1 LWGNRFLTKPATFQK
16 TGHSA
21 KESALNPTTEVAS
34 FQDAPLAGK
43 RVLLLG
49 TLGGFTK
56 RESHQLLKHA
66 GGRVQD
72 SASAQLQLIVVGN
85 DSKALD
91 QLRQEDAAL
100 NESLD
105 SGDVSLLHETQLWEL
120 LSHRDVSSVR
130 QLYTPAMLAE
140 LLDVPVR
147 TVRRWCRVGLI
158 QPVKEVLNLPYFDYT
173 ELTSARQ
180 LAKWGKEGATVQS
193 IQRQLAAL
201 ADLAPTCG
209 RPLQQLAITA
219 EGKQLLLRHGSTLVE
234 STGQFRFSFE
244 DANDELDESPT
255 ISFEKIVTRGAT
267 KALASSSPATLE
279 EMIEQAMLA
288 EDQEDL
294 DAAIDWYRS
303 ALAGVGPNADVNFQ
317 LAELL
322 YRQGDPTA
330 ARERY
335 YMALELNSGLVEAR
349 ANLGCVLAECGQL
362 DLAVAAF
369 EGTLQQFA
377 DYADVHF
384 HLARALDDLGQSSK
398 ANQHWHRFIELA
410 PASPWAEEAQHRLGK
425 LSPALDL

>member
-1 LWGNRFLTKPATFQK
+1 MNSR
-16 TGHSA
+16 
-21 KESALNPTTEVAS
+21 TEIAS
-34 FQDAPLAGK
+34 SQEAPLAGK

-56 RESHQLLKHA
+56 RESQQLLKHA
-66 GGRVQD
+66 GARVLD
-72 SASAQLQLIVVGN
+72 SASAQAQLIIIGDDYEGFERLRAD
-85 DSKALD
+85 DSQVSAGMD
-91 QLRQEDAAL
+91 T
-100 NESLD
+100 
-105 SGDVSLLHETQLWEL
+105 GDVPVLHESPLWEL
-120 LSHRDVSSVR
+120 LAHREDETSVR

-147 TVRRWCRVGLI
+147 TVRRWCRAGLI

-173 ELTSARQ
+173 ELAAARQ

-201 ADLAPTCG
+201 AELAPAVG
-209 RPLQQLAITA
+209 RPIQQLAITA
-219 EGKQLLLRHGSTLVE
+219 EGKQLLMRHGSTLVE

-244 DANDELDESPT
+244 ESHEFGSDSPT
-255 ISFEKIVTRGAT
+255 LSIEKLAPRSASKAT
-267 KALASSSPATLE
+267 SLGSSPATLE
-279 EMIEQAMLA
+279 QMVEQAMSA
-288 EDQEDL
+288 EDEEDL
-294 DAAIDWYRS
+294 DAAIDWYRT
-303 ALAGVGPNADVNFQ
+303 ALAAFGPNADVNFQ

-349 ANLGCVLAECGQL
+349 ANLGCVLAELGQSE
-362 DLAVAAF
+362 LAVAAF
-369 EGTLQQFA
+369 QGTLQQFT

-384 HLARALDDLGQSSK
+384 HLARALDDLNETSK
-398 ANQHWHRFIELA
+398 ANEHWQRFLELA
-410 PASPWAEEAQHRLGK
+410 PASPWAEEAQQRLAQ

>member
-1 LWGNRFLTKPATFQK
+1 M
-16 TGHSA
+16 
-21 KESALNPTTEVAS
+21 TELAS
-34 FQDAPLAGK
+34 LQDAPLAGT

-56 RESHQLLKHA
+56 RESYQLLKKA
-66 GGRVQD
+66 GGRVLD
-72 SASAQLQLIVVGN
+72 SVTAHLQMIVVGN
-85 DSKALD
+85 DVDSLD
-91 QLRQEDAAL
+91 RLRQEDAAL

-105 SGDVSLLHETQLWEL
+105 SGEVSLLHETQLWEL
-120 LSHRDVSSVR
+120 LAHRDDSSVR

-147 TVRRWCRVGLI
+147 TVRRWCRAGLL

-173 ELTSARQ
+173 ELASARQ

-201 ADLAPTCG
+201 ADLAPSCG
-209 RPLQQLAITA
+209 RPLQHLAITA

-234 STGQFRFSFE
+234 SSGQFRFSFE
-244 DANDELDESPT
+244 DAHDELDESHT
-255 ISFEKIVTRGAT
+255 ISFEKIAKQGSTRSR
-267 KALASSSPATLE
+267 SSSDPTTLE
-279 EMIEQAMLA
+279 AMVEQAMLA

-294 DAAIDWYRS
+294 DVAIDWYRS
-303 ALAGVGPNADVNFQ
+303 ALAGFGPNADVNFQ

-335 YMALELNSGLVEAR
+335 YMALELNSDLVEAR
-349 ANLGCVLAECGQL
+349 ANLGCVLAECGQVE
-362 DLAVAAF
+362 LAVAAF

-398 ANQHWHRFIELA
+398 ANHHWQRFIELA
-410 PASPWAEEAQHRLGK
+410 PASPWAEEAQHRLAQ

>member
-1 LWGNRFLTKPATFQK
+1 MAWCETSHRTTRRV
-16 TGHSA
+16 S
-21 KESALNPTTEVAS
+21 LNPTTEVES
-34 FQDAPLAGK
+34 QPDAPLAGK
-43 RVLLLG
+43 RLLLLG

-56 RESHQLLKHA
+56 RESHQLLKQA
-66 GGRVQD
+66 GARVQD
-72 SASAQLQLIVVGN
+72 TPSTQLQLIVIGN
-85 DSKALD
+85 DYDSLEE
-91 QLRQEDAAL
+91 LRSGDAAL
-100 NESLD
+100 NSSIDRGEI
-105 SGDVSLLHETQLWEL
+105 SLLHETQLWEL
-120 LSHRDVSSVR
+120 LSHRENASVR

-147 TVRRWCRVGLI
+147 TVRRWCRAGLI

-173 ELTSARQ
+173 ELAAARQ

-201 ADLAPTCG
+201 ADLAPSSG
-209 RPLQQLAITA
+209 RPIQQLAITA
-219 EGKQLLLRHGSTLVE
+219 EGKQLLMRHGSTLVE

-244 DANDELDESPT
+244 DVAEEFDDSHT
-255 ISFEKIVTRGAT
+255 ISFEKLTTRSANH
-267 KALASSSPATLE
+267 ASTAGHTTLE

-288 EDQEDL
+288 EDLEEL
-294 DAAIDWYRS
+294 DTAVDWYRS
-303 ALAGVGPNADVNFQ
+303 ALAGFGPNADVNFQ

-362 DLAVAAF
+362 ELAVAAF
-369 EGTLQQFA
+369 EGTLQQFN

-384 HLARALDDLGQSSK
+384 HLARALDDLGQTSK
-398 ANQHWHRFIELA
+398 ANQHWQRFIELA
-410 PASPWAEEAQHRLGK
+410 PASPWAEEAQHRIAQ

>member
-1 LWGNRFLTKPATFQK
+1 MN
-16 TGHSA
+16 S
-21 KESALNPTTEVAS
+21 TTEVES
-34 FQDAPLAGK
+34 LQEAPLAGK

-56 RESHQLLKHA
+56 RESHQLLKQA
-66 GGRVQD
+66 GARVQD
-72 SASAQLQLIVVGN
+72 AVSTQLQLIVIGN
-85 DSKALD
+85 DSDAIDAL
-91 QLRQEDAAL
+91 LKEDASL
-100 NESLD
+100 NKSVGHGE
-105 SGDVSLLHETQLWEL
+105 VELLREAQLWEL
-120 LSHRDVSSVR
+120 LSHREDTSVR

-147 TVRRWCRVGLI
+147 TVRRWCRAGLI

-173 ELTSARQ
+173 ELAAARQ
-180 LAKWGKEGATVQS
+180 LAKWGREGATVQS
-193 IQRQLAAL
+193 IQKQLAAL
-201 ADLAPTCG
+201 ADLAPSAG
-209 RPLQQLAITA
+209 RPIQQLAITA

-244 DANDELDESPT
+244 ETADEPGDSHT
-255 ISFEKIVTRGAT
+255 ISFEKLTSRGAS
-267 KALASSSPATLE
+267 KAIGTGATTLE
-279 EMIEQAMLA
+279 DMLEQAMLA
-288 EDQEDL
+288 EDQDEL
-294 DAAIDWYRS
+294 DTAVDWYRS
-303 ALAGVGPNADVNFQ
+303 ALAGFGPNADVNFQ

-362 DLAVAAF
+362 ELAVAAF

-384 HLARALDDLGQSSK
+384 HLARALDDLGQTSK
-398 ANQHWHRFIELA
+398 ANQHWQRFIELA
-410 PASPWAEEAQHRLGK
+410 PASPWAEEAQHRLAQ

>member
-1 LWGNRFLTKPATFQK
+1 MSL
-16 TGHSA
+16 
-21 KESALNPTTEVAS
+21 TTEVES
-34 FQDAPLAGK
+34 VQDAPLAGK
-43 RVLLLG
+43 RLLLLG

-56 RESHQLLKHA
+56 RESYQLLKQA

-72 SASAQLQLIVVGN
+72 AASTQLQMIVIGD
-85 DSKALD
+85 DSKTLD
-91 QLRQEDAAL
+91 ELRKEDADL
-100 NESLD
+100 SERID
-105 SGDVSLLHETQLWEL
+105 KGEISLLQETQLWEL
-120 LSHRDVSSVR
+120 LSHRENASVR

-147 TVRRWCRVGLI
+147 TVRRWCRAGLI
-158 QPVKEVLNLPYFDYT
+158 EPIKEVLNLPYFDYT
-173 ELTSARQ
+173 ELAAARQ

-201 ADLAPTCG
+201 AVLAPSGG

-219 EGKQLLLRHGSTLVE
+219 EGKQLLMRHGSTLVE
-234 STGQFRFSFE
+234 SSGQFRFTFDDS
-244 DANDELDESPT
+244 DEFDGAQT
-255 ISFEKIVTRGAT
+255 ISFEKLATRCAS
-267 KALASSSPATLE
+267 KASTAGHATLE

-288 EDQEDL
+288 EDQEEL
-294 DAAIDWYRS
+294 DTAVDWYRS
-303 ALAGVGPNADVNFQ
+303 ALAGFGPNADVNFQ

-362 DLAVAAF
+362 ELAVAAF

-398 ANQHWHRFIELA
+398 AIEHWQRFIELA
-410 PASPWAEEAQHRLGK
+410 PASPWAEEAQHRLDQ
-425 LSPALDL
+425 LSPALNL

>member
-1 LWGNRFLTKPATFQK
+1 MQK
-16 TGHSA
+16 KHSA
-21 KESALNPTTEVAS
+21 EECVLNPTTEIAS
-34 FQDAPLAGK
+34 LQDAPLEGK

-56 RESHQLLKHA
+56 RESYQLLKQA

-72 SASAQLQLIVVGN
+72 GISVQLQMIVVGA
-85 DSKALD
+85 DSGSLD
-91 QLRQEDAAL
+91 QLRLEDAAL
-100 NESLD
+100 HESIE
-105 SGDVSLLHETQLWEL
+105 SGAVSLLYETQLWEL
-120 LSHRDVSSVR
+120 LAPREDSSVR

-147 TVRRWCRVGLI
+147 TVRRWCRAGLI

-173 ELTSARQ
+173 ELAAARQ
-180 LAKWGKEGATVQS
+180 LAKWGKEGASVQS

-201 ADLAPTCG
+201 AELAPSAG

-219 EGKQLLLRHGSTLVE
+219 EGKQLLMRHGSTLVE

-244 DANDELDESPT
+244 VASDEFDVSQT
-255 ISFEKIVTRGAT
+255 ISFEKLAARGSPKAAT
-267 KALASSSPATLE
+267 AGGPATLE

-294 DAAIDWYRS
+294 EAAVDWYRT
-303 ALAGVGPNADVNFQ
+303 ALAAFGPNADVNFQ

-362 DLAVAAF
+362 ELAVAAF

-384 HLARALDDLGQSSK
+384 HLARALDDLGQSSR
-398 ANQHWHRFIELA
+398 ANPHWQRFIELA
-410 PASPWAEEAQHRLGK
+410 PASPWAEEAQHRLAQ

>member
-1 LWGNRFLTKPATFQK
+1 
-16 TGHSA
+16 
-21 KESALNPTTEVAS
+21 LNPTTEVATL
-34 FQDAPLAGK
+34 QDAPLAGK

-56 RESHQLLKHA
+56 RESHQLLKQA
-66 GGRVQD
+66 GGRMQD
-72 SASAQLQLIVVGN
+72 STSTQLQLIVIGA
-85 DSKALD
+85 DFGSLD
-91 QLRQEDAAL
+91 ELRKVDTAL
-100 NESLD
+100 NESID

-120 LSHRDVSSVR
+120 LAHRENASVR

-147 TVRRWCRVGLI
+147 TVRRWCRAGLI

-173 ELTSARQ
+173 ELAAARQ

-201 ADLAPTCG
+201 ADLAPSDG
-209 RPLQQLAITA
+209 RPIQQLAITA
-219 EGKQLLLRHGSTLVE
+219 EGKQLLMRHGSTLVE
-234 STGQFRFSFE
+234 SSGQFRFSFE
-244 DANDELDESPT
+244 DTGDEFEDSHT
-255 ISFEKIVTRGAT
+255 ISFEKLAQRGAT
-267 KALASSSPATLE
+267 KVAPIGHATLE

-288 EDQEDL
+288 EDQEEL
-294 DAAIDWYRS
+294 DTAVDWYRS
-303 ALAGVGPNADVNFQ
+303 ALAGFGPNADVNFQ

-362 DLAVAAF
+362 ELAVAAF
-369 EGTLQQFA
+369 EGTLLQFA

-398 ANQHWHRFIELA
+398 ANQHWQRFIELA
-410 PASPWAEEAQHRLGK
+410 PASPWAEEAQHRLAQ

>member
-1 LWGNRFLTKPATFQK
+1 M
-16 TGHSA
+16 
-21 KESALNPTTEVAS
+21 NPSTELVS
-34 FQDAPLAGK
+34 PQDAPLAGK
-43 RVLLLG
+43 RVLLFG

-56 RESHQLLKHA
+56 RESHQLLKQA

-72 SASAQLQLIVVGN
+72 SISAQLQLIVIGN
-85 DSKALD
+85 DAGSLD
-91 QLRQEDAAL
+91 QLRQQDAAL
-100 NESLD
+100 NKGIEC
-105 SGDVSLLHETQLWEL
+105 GEFSLLHETQLWEL
-120 LSHRDVSSVR
+120 LAQREDSSVR

-147 TVRRWCRVGLI
+147 TVRHWCRAGLI
-158 QPVKEVLNLPYFDYT
+158 QPLKEVLNLPYFDYT
-173 ELTSARQ
+173 ELAAARQ

-193 IQRQLAAL
+193 IQRQLSAL
-201 ADLAPTCG
+201 ADFAPSSG

-219 EGKQLLLRHGSTLVE
+219 EGKQLLMRHGSTLVE

-244 DANDELDESPT
+244 DAHDEFDESHT
-255 ISFEKIVTRGAT
+255 ISFEKLATRGAT
-267 KALASSSPATLE
+267 KGATSCGHTSLE

-288 EDQEDL
+288 EDQEEL
-294 DAAIDWYRS
+294 DAAVDWYRS
-303 ALAGVGPNADVNFQ
+303 ALAGFGPNADVNFQ

-362 DLAVAAF
+362 ELAVAAF

-398 ANQHWHRFIELA
+398 AIRHWQRFIELA
-410 PASPWAEEAQHRLGK
+410 PASPWAEEAQHRLSQ

>member
-1 LWGNRFLTKPATFQK
+1 M
-16 TGHSA
+16 
-21 KESALNPTTEVAS
+21 NPPTEVES
-34 FQDAPLAGK
+34 VQDAPLAGK
-43 RVLLLG
+43 RLHLLG

-56 RESHQLLKHA
+56 RESYQLLKQA
-66 GGRVQD
+66 GGRVQE
-72 SASAQLQLIVVGN
+72 SVSTQLQLIVIGN
-85 DSKALD
+85 DSDSLD
-91 QLRQEDAAL
+91 ELRKEDAAL
-100 NESLD
+100 NESILQ
-105 SGDVSLLHETQLWEL
+105 GEISLLRENQLWEL
-120 LSHRDVSSVR
+120 LAHRENASVR

-147 TVRRWCRVGLI
+147 TVRRWCRAGLI

-173 ELTSARQ
+173 ELAAARQ

-201 ADLAPTCG
+201 ADLAPTGG

-219 EGKQLLLRHGSTLVE
+219 EGKQLLMRHGSTLVE
-234 STGQFRFSFE
+234 SSGQFRFSF
-244 DANDELDESPT
+244 DDTGDEFDDLQT
-255 ISFEKIVTRGAT
+255 ISFEKLTTRGSS
-267 KALASSSPATLE
+267 KASTAGHATLE

-288 EDQEDL
+288 EDQEEL
-294 DAAIDWYRS
+294 DTAVDWYRS
-303 ALAGVGPNADVNFQ
+303 ALAGFGPNADVNFQ

-335 YMALELNSGLVEAR
+335 YIALELNSGLVEAR

-362 DLAVAAF
+362 ELAVAAF

-398 ANQHWHRFIELA
+398 ATQHWQRFLELA
-410 PASPWAEEAQHRLGK
+410 PASPWAEEAQHRLSQ
-425 LSPALDL
+425 LSPTLDL

>member
-1 LWGNRFLTKPATFQK
+1 M
-16 TGHSA
+16 
-21 KESALNPTTEVAS
+21 NPSTEVAAL
-34 FQDAPLAGK
+34 QDAPLAGK

-56 RESHQLLKHA
+56 RESHQLLKQA

-72 SASAQLQLIVVGN
+72 SISNQLQLIVIGD
-85 DSKALD
+85 DSDSLAE
-91 QLRQEDAAL
+91 LRKEDAAL
-100 NESLD
+100 NEHID
-105 SGDVSLLHETQLWEL
+105 SGEISLLHESQLWEL
-120 LSHRDVSSVR
+120 LSHREDASVR

-147 TVRRWCRVGLI
+147 TVRRWCRAGLI

-173 ELTSARQ
+173 ELAAARQ

-201 ADLAPTCG
+201 ADLAPSAG
-209 RPLQQLAITA
+209 RPIHQLSITA
-219 EGKQLLLRHGSTLVE
+219 EGKQLLMRHGSTLVE

-244 DANDELDESPT
+244 DTNDELEDSQT
-255 ISFEKIVTRGAT
+255 ISFDRLATRSAT
-267 KALASSSPATLE
+267 KAATAGQATLE
-279 EMIEQAMLA
+279 DMIEQAMLA
-288 EDQEDL
+288 EDQDEL
-294 DAAIDWYRS
+294 DTAVDWYRS
-303 ALAGVGPNADVNFQ
+303 ALAGFGPNADVNFQ

-362 DLAVAAF
+362 ELAVAAF

-398 ANQHWHRFIELA
+398 AIQHWQRFIELA
-410 PASPWAEEAQHRLGK
+410 PASPWAEEAQHRLAQ

>member
-1 LWGNRFLTKPATFQK
+1 
-16 TGHSA
+16 
-21 KESALNPTTEVAS
+21 LNPTTEVATP
-34 FQDAPLAGK
+34 QDAPLAGK

-56 RESHQLLKHA
+56 RESHQLLKQA
-66 GGRVQD
+66 GGRIQE
-72 SASAQLQLIVVGN
+72 SISAQLQLIVIGK
-85 DSKALD
+85 DFESLD
-91 QLRQEDAAL
+91 HLRQEDVAL
-100 NESLD
+100 NEGID
-105 SGDVSLLHETQLWEL
+105 NGDVALLHESQLWEL
-120 LSHRDVSSVR
+120 LAHREDNSVR

-140 LLDVPVR
+140 LLNVPVR
-147 TVRRWCRVGLI
+147 TVRRWCRAGLI
-158 QPVKEVLNLPYFDYT
+158 QPLKEVLNLPYFDYT
-173 ELTSARQ
+173 ELAAARQ

-201 ADLAPTCG
+201 ADLAPSGG
-209 RPLQQLAITA
+209 RPLQQLSITA
-219 EGKQLLLRHGSTLVE
+219 EGKQLLMRHGSTLVE

-244 DANDELDESPT
+244 EANDEFDESHT
-255 ISFEKIVTRGAT
+255 ISFEKLATRGAT
-267 KALASSSPATLE
+267 RVVASSGPVTLE

-288 EDQEDL
+288 EDQEEL
-294 DAAIDWYRS
+294 DAAVDWYRS
-303 ALAGVGPNADVNFQ
+303 ALAGFGPNADVNFQ

-362 DLAVAAF
+362 ELAVAAF
-369 EGTLQQFA
+369 EGALQQFA

-384 HLARALDDLGQSSK
+384 HLARALDDLGQPSK
-398 ANQHWHRFIELA
+398 ANQHWQRFIELA
-410 PASPWAEEAQHRLGK
+410 PASPWAEEAQHRLSQ

>member
-1 LWGNRFLTKPATFQK
+1 MTDV
-16 TGHSA
+16 
-21 KESALNPTTEVAS
+21 ESL
-34 FQDAPLAGK
+34 QDTPLAGK

-56 RESHQLLKHA
+56 RESLQLLKQA
-66 GGRVQD
+66 GGRLQD
-72 SASAQLQLIVVGN
+72 AVSAQLQFVVVGN
-85 DSKALD
+85 DFHTLAE
-91 QLRQEDAAL
+91 LRKEDASL
-100 NESLD
+100 NE
-105 SGDVSLLHETQLWEL
+105 GIEGGQIAVLHETQLWEML
-120 LSHRDVSSVR
+120 ACREETSVR

-140 LLDVPVR
+140 LLNVPVR
-147 TVRRWCRVGLI
+147 TVRRWCRAGLI

-173 ELTSARQ
+173 ELAAARQ

-201 ADLAPTCG
+201 ADLAPSGG
-209 RPLQQLAITA
+209 RPIHQLAITA

-234 STGQFRFSFE
+234 SSGQFRFSFE
-244 DANDELDESPT
+244 DVVEEGSDSPT
-255 ISFEKIVTRGAT
+255 ISFEKLANRGTKVTTAGQT
-267 KALASSSPATLE
+267 TLE

-288 EDQEDL
+288 EDQEEL
-294 DAAIDWYRS
+294 DTAVDWYRS
-303 ALAGVGPNADVNFQ
+303 ALAGFGPNADVNFQ

-322 YRQGDPTA
+322 YRQGDPSA

-362 DLAVAAF
+362 ELAVAAF
-369 EGTLQQFA
+369 EGALQQFA

-384 HLARALDDLGQSSK
+384 HLARALDDLGQSTK
-398 ANQHWHRFIELA
+398 ANQHWQRFVELA
-410 PASPWAEEAQHRLGK
+410 PASPWAEEAQHRLDQ